1 MLLVYKTGTKQHSSW
16 KLTFL
21 LNKHVAKYRLNE
33 LTYLIFCQ
41 LESSR
46 VHLKCV
52 LFDKTSTTGTGFL
65 DAKQCFLNIL
75 KKEER
80 DAFTVDFY

>member
-1 MLLVYKTGTKQHSSW
+1 MQLVYKTGTKQHSFW

-46 VHLKCV
+46 V
-52 LFDKTSTTGTGFL
+52 D
-65 DAKQCFLNIL
+65 
-75 KKEER
+75 
-80 DAFTVDFY
+80 